1 MNVELNALASVG
13 YVTNWAA
20 RLFARS
26 IDRELKPIGVASGQ
40 LPVFFALE
48 AGGPMTQATLAR
60 AAAVEQATMAA
71 TLSRMERD
79 GLLRRK
85 PDPADRRSALIEL
98 TPLGQD
104 KLVTIRAAV
113 SRINA
118 RAMTQLSEHEQEQ
131 YLRLVTK
138 IIKALSAD
146 GNL

>member
-1 MNVELNALASVG
+1 
-13 YVTNWAA
+13 
-20 RLFARS
+20 
-26 IDRELKPIGVASGQ
+26 
-40 LPVFFALE
+40 
-48 AGGPMTQATLAR
+48 MTQATLAR